1 MIQMKKNAVNSEPYY
16 DLDSDWSLIVA
27 SFQTQ
32 YGIRLSRDLSGMS
45 WREFSYLL
53 NGISGDTP
61 LGRIVSIRAENDP
74 DVLKHFT
81 PEEKRIRNEYRRKT
95 AKQKDAKEVASV
107 IEQFRQAFV
116 QLAK

>member
-1 MIQMKKNAVNSEPYY
+1 MKNEPYY
-16 DLDSDWSLIVA
+16 DLNDDWSLIVS

-53 NGISGDTP
+53 SGITADTP

-74 DVLKHFT
+74 ETLKHFT
-81 PEEKRIRNEYRRKT
+81 PEEKRIRNAYRRKT

-107 IEQFRQAFV
+107 IEQFRQAFI